1 MHAGEPR
8 AADRQREQPLA
19 WTRSGAAQ
27 RRAPNC
33 YAGEPA
39 AASLAIHAAAK
50 LIQRRCVCAQ
60 TDEVPGDVEDIE
72 AAATAPVFESEFE
85 SEDDKE
91 DGSIAKQALMAEMS
105 GGMGGPKPDKAAIGE
120 ILLALEAR
128 NPTPSPATSALLNG
142 KWKVLYATGASPG
155 LKALTLLLKGAEQVS
170 SPPAPRLPR
179 ARPAPAPR
187 PPRARAT
194 FARHFRSPPA
204 RRPRD
209 ARSPPAPRPPGT
221 RSPRWCVR
229 PLCRRPSLL
238 PALS

>member
-1 MHAGEPR
+1 M
-8 AADRQREQPLA
+8 
-19 WTRSGAAQ
+19 
-27 RRAPNC
+27 
-33 YAGEPA
+33 
-39 AASLAIHAAAK
+39 
-50 LIQRRCVCAQ
+50 
-60 TDEVPGDVEDIE
+60 PGDVEDIE

-155 LKALTLLLKGAEQVS
+155 LKALTLLLKGAEQAS

-204 RRPRD
+204 PRPRD

>member
-1 MHAGEPR
+1 M
-8 AADRQREQPLA
+8 
-19 WTRSGAAQ
+19 
-27 RRAPNC
+27 
-33 YAGEPA
+33 
-39 AASLAIHAAAK
+39 
-50 LIQRRCVCAQ
+50 CAQ
-60 TDEVPGDVEDIE
+60 TDEVPGDVEDNE
-72 AAATAPVFESEFE
+72 PATVAPVFESEFE
-85 SEDDKE
+85 SDDKE

-155 LKALTLLLKGAEQVS
+155 LKALTLLLKGAEQAS